1 MEFIALK
8 KIILKIS
15 VYYIDPIILFYIVRY
30 VLNEVITKFQTA
42 VGNIL
47 KHFMFYKDRVE
58 SSLANFIMSWY
69 KYSYMR
75 AFWLHSHG
83 ERSRELRP
91 YCSIRI

>member
-15 VYYIDPIILFYIVRY
+15 VHNIDPIILFYIVRY
-30 VLNEVITKFQTA
+30 VLKQVVTKFQTA

-47 KHFMFYKDRVE
+47 NFIFYKDRVE
-58 SSLANFIMSWY
+58 SSLANSIMSWY
-69 KYSYMR
+69 KYFYMR

-83 ERSRELRP
+83 EQSREL
-91 YCSIRI
+91 